1 MYDTSSDIWFW
12 YVFGHMFH
20 VCVLARA
27 GKGSLLGRN
36 FWQILSFYHTIAP
49 ICSFRSMKTSV
60 GWRTWVFFCF
70 LGSHWHDWGFE
81 AILDSIQ
88 LGHGQT
94 MASHINIDRR
104 PWTCAKRTE
113 ILSLRELLPK
123 QTLFCCLSYV
133 RLYDSTSHFC
143 WATDYLYTHLTF
155 FFGGDH
161 EIHYM
166 YAILHWFYLF
176 QFSTQVIGLVFPMSF
191 ICFRYQWP
199 SICIVG
205 WCHLHTVACTVRPE
219 SKSQELPC
227 VTIAIISILWA
238 MAIYR
243 V

>member
-94 MASHINIDRR
+94 MASHINIDRG

-155 FFGGDH
+155 FFGGGSWNSLHVCDPPLVLFVSVFH
-161 EIHYM
+161 SGNWVGVPNVIH
-166 YAILHWFYLF
+166 LF
-176 QFSTQVIGLVFPMSF
+176 QVSMTFDLHRWLVSPAYCGLHSETREQKPRTAL
-191 ICFRYQWP
+191 CDY
-199 SICIVG
+199 CY
-205 WCHLHTVACTVRPE
+205 HLHPVGHGH
-219 SKSQELPC
+219 L
-227 VTIAIISILWA
+227 
-238 MAIYR
+238 
-243 V
+243 